1 MGVVI
6 QPNISVDN
14 IILEA
19 NVNDKANVDR
29 MINEL
34 GRNIPLVKI
43 GDYVLNLGDT
53 REFSF
58 RCRLN
63 SLSTFTLT
71 VNDEQY
77 YVREALKQKVDK
89 CVVFFGY
96 QKWYIK
102 FNGIL
107 DTEFSEVG
115 DSLIEITGTIYNEKL
130 YQGKQHSYK
139 DQSIVDIL
147 KDICQ
152 NTSMGLFTVNNDKL
166 TQKLDYSLMTGTRYI
181 DYFDFLIK
189 NYTDNIYFIDSHYYY
204 HVSNID
210 TLRKQKYDKY
220 SLDWQTGKQITE
232 TDIIFKTIIRK
243 AEDEKK
249 IETDL
254 KIPVEFYTINTNFSQ
269 MFKKTYSEYNIGL
282 GGNGINPIVTNKDIG
297 IGSNNTNSFFGFKN
311 HKNPFYTD
319 LVNKQIG
326 GNLIKIYLNTVLFE
340 LSPMSVVGLEL
351 YLPFRNG
358 VDIRLDE
365 EHSGKKIVLG
375 FEIRYKKSDDNQ
387 NTLTQEIDL
396 I

>member
-139 DQSIVDIL
+139 DQSIVD
-147 KDICQ
+147 
-152 NTSMGLFTVNNDKL
+152 S
-166 TQKLDYSLMTGTRYI
+166 
-181 DYFDFLIK
+181 
-189 NYTDNIYFIDSHYYY
+189 
-204 HVSNID
+204 
-210 TLRKQKYDKY
+210 
-220 SLDWQTGKQITE
+220 
-232 TDIIFKTIIRK
+232 
-243 AEDEKK
+243 
-249 IETDL
+249 
-254 KIPVEFYTINTNFSQ
+254 
-269 MFKKTYSEYNIGL
+269 
-282 GGNGINPIVTNKDIG
+282 
-297 IGSNNTNSFFGFKN
+297 
-311 HKNPFYTD
+311 
-319 LVNKQIG
+319 
-326 GNLIKIYLNTVLFE
+326 
-340 LSPMSVVGLEL
+340 
-351 YLPFRNG
+351 
-358 VDIRLDE
+358 
-365 EHSGKKIVLG
+365 
-375 FEIRYKKSDDNQ
+375 
-387 NTLTQEIDL
+387 
-396 I
+396 